1 MDVIQKWKLQQ
12 ALSNE
17 ELSEIVQ
24 ELFNGSNKKF
34 EYEVNSPIDKIV
46 FEFYE
51 NFIADEKSSFIL
63 RFSSQVTTK
72 PFISNQLFTDLK
84 PSHILKG
91 QNIILFAYE

>member
-34 EYEVNSPIDKIV
+34 EYEVNSPIYFKV
-46 FEFYE
+46 F
-51 NFIADEKSSFIL
+51 
-63 RFSSQVTTK
+63 FSSNNKAIHFKSIVHRFKT
-72 PFISNQLFTDLK
+72 
-84 PSHILKG
+84 
-91 QNIILFAYE
+91 